1 MDNAHDQNKRL
12 TYPERMEKRR
22 YMIEEVDDF
31 IKETILYCDSEEDL
45 IALGSMLQIQS
56 KNILT
61 TCLNKKDWK
70 AVIQKFAADVEKDD
84 RKNVA
89 DENYRGYFY

>member
-1 MDNAHDQNKRL
+1 MV
-12 TYPERMEKRR
+12 
-22 YMIEEVDDF
+22 EEVDDF

-61 TCLNKKDWK
+61 TCMNKRDWK
-70 AVIQKFAADVEKDD
+70 AVIQKFAADVERDD
-84 RKNVA
+84 NTKTA
-89 DENYRGYFY
+89 SENYRGHFY